1 MSFRNVFLPVLGFLA
16 LAVTTHALISP
27 QNVSAYGGEINADD
41 FNPGRI
47 IDDHIFTDASS
58 MTVEEIQRF
67 LEESV
72 IGGECNR
79 YQENFYSETDNQP
92 PYTCLFEYQQNI
104 ETGEDNYGLFTDDG
118 APAEVEGG
126 STAAEIIWQA
136 GQDYEINPQV
146 LLVLL
151 QKEQSLVTDSWPWLL
166 QYERATGY
174 HCPDTAPCNSSAA
187 GFYKQVIGAAWQ
199 FRKIPG
205 LHRRLLVHHRRKPDS
220 LPPGRQLWPPS
231 GRYRKQSDNR
241 PLSLHSLRSQ
251 PGIAWTTFVAT
262 GGDACSSYGNR
273 NFWSYF
279 TRWFGPTTG
288 DQQQPEEEEQ
298 AWTFSTFFKAMFENH
313 EKIAVVDFE
322 NTSLQANSTAYIA
335 LDFENTGTQTWY
347 RDEGNDQVVLVP
359 HNPEGAGSQLCNST
373 WQEDCQLV
381 SLMEPEEVG
390 PGEVGTFEFYIQT
403 PSYNGS
409 LTETFTLKNKTSGE
423 LLQGTVA
430 TFNLEIVGGTD
441 SPPPPPSSTDDSPID
456 NNLQHNVI
464 NKPVENEEPPVT
476 TDTVPPA
483 TEEQPEEP
491 PEEPPE
497 TQPQTVVLPDNWHE
511 LSVVDK
517 ILLNPWGCH
526 DTTQIRADNGQCLSG
541 GYTIPTQAA
550 PQTPPPQPETSTTP
564 PATATTPRQTV
575 ILPDNW
581 HELSVIE
588 KILLNPWGCH
598 DTTKI
603 RADNGQC
610 LSGGYT
616 IPNQVIEQTPAP
628 PATEEQ
634 PEEPP
639 EEPPETQPQTVVLPD
654 NWHELSVIQKILLN
668 PWGCHDTTQIRADN
682 GQCLSGGYTIPEQN

>member
-1 MSFRNVFLPVLGFLA
+1 MFFKNIFLPILGFLA
-16 LAVTTHALISP
+16 LTVTAHVLIGP
-27 QNVSAYGGEINADD
+27 QGVSAYTGEIDAAD

-47 IDDHIFTDASS
+47 IDDHIFTNASS

-72 IGGECNR
+72 TGGECNR
-79 YQENFYSETDNQP
+79 YQENFYGTTDEP

-136 GQDYEINPQV
+136 AQDYEINPQV

-151 QKEQSLVTDSWPWLL
+151 QKEQSLVTDSWPWPL

-174 HCPDTAPCNSSAA
+174 HCPDTAPCDSSAA
-187 GFYKQVIGAAWQ
+187 GFYKQVAGAAWQ
-199 FRKIPG
+199 FRKYLDDIDDFWYIIGENRILYHPNANCG
-205 LHRRLLVHHRRKPDS
+205 HQVVDIENEATIALYLYTPYVPNQAALDNLFAVGDS
-220 LPPGRQLWPPS
+220 
-231 GRYRKQSDNR
+231 
-241 PLSLHSLRSQ
+241 
-251 PGIAWTTFVAT
+251 
-262 GGDACSSYGNR
+262 CSSYGNR

-279 TRWFGPTTG
+279 VRWFGPTTG
-288 DQQQPEEEEQ
+288 DYQPEEEEEEEQ
-298 AWTFSTFFKAMFENH
+298 AWAFSTFFKAMFENH
-313 EKIAVVDFE
+313 EKIVAVDFE

-347 RDEGNDQVVLVP
+347 RDEGDDQIVLVP
-359 HNPEGAGSQLCNST
+359 HNPEGAASQLCNST

-403 PSYNGS
+403 PGYNGS

-423 LLQGTVA
+423 FLQGTAA
-430 TFNLEIVGGTD
+430 TFDLEIVGGTD
-441 SPPPPPSSTDDSPID
+441 SPPPAPPSSPDDSTTD
-456 NNLQHNVI
+456 NSLQHNVI
-464 NKPVENEEPPVT
+464 KPVENEELTVTTTPTPPPV
-476 TDTVPPA
+476 
-483 TEEQPEEP
+483 EEP
-491 PEEPPE
+491 LPP
-497 TQPQTVVLPDNWHE
+497 TPAPQPQTVVLPDNWHE
-511 LSVVDK
+511 LSVIEK

-541 GYTIPTQAA
+541 GYTIPTQTVS
-550 PQTPPPQPETSTTP
+550 QTPTPQPEPPTTTP
-564 PATATTPRQTV
+564 PVTTTPPQTV
-575 ILPDNW
+575 VLPDNW

-616 IPNQVIEQTPAP
+616 IPNQVVEQAPTPPPVEEPPPPTPAP
-628 PATEEQ
+628 
-634 PEEPP
+634 
-639 EEPPETQPQTVVLPD
+639 QPQTVVLPD
-654 NWHELSVIQKILLN
+654 NWHELSVIEKILLN